1 MRETPTTLADK
12 VLAELRAGRK
22 MEAVNLLRQT
32 EGMRLNVAA
41 ALLQKMTQAAPPPVA
56 ARDKIRAAQ
65 GAPLNTLAAPTKPA
79 ARGFAPQRV
88 PLPAEAPTRQEAI
101 RRVCHATGLSP
112 ADAAHVID
120 NQALRPNQLA
130 THRSP
135 GEVAPSGSRWT
146 WAIVAAVLLA
156 GLAHWLVTTA

>member
-1 MRETPTTLADK
+1 MHETSTTLATK

-32 EGMRLNVAA
+32 EGMGLKAAA
-41 ALLQKMTQAAPPPVA
+41 ALLQKMAHAAPLPGA
-56 ARDKIRAAQ
+56 AGDKNRAMQ
-65 GAPLNTLAAPTKPA
+65 GAPLNPLPVPTKPA

-88 PLPAEAPTRQEAI
+88 PLPAEAPNRQEAI
-101 RRVCHATGLSP
+101 RRVCHATGLSA
-112 ADAAHVID
+112 ADAAHVLD
-120 NQALRPNQLA
+120 NRALRPDQLA
-130 THRSP
+130 SNRSP

-146 WAIVAAVLLA
+146 WAIVVAVLLA